1 MSALFKKLNL
11 NDHKEVV
18 VLDAPASFE
27 SELAGLTGVAIKRSL
42 RGTGAG
48 FLLAFVQRRVQ
59 VERLA
64 RRLGATMEGDATV
77 WFAYPKGSSKR
88 YRCDFNRA
96 TGFSAVGRSWLRG
109 REAGGHRR
117 GLVGSAVP
125 AGRVHREDEAR
136 PRAGHDSRGQE
147 ENLRETNL
155 IGPPSPRHRGKQ
167 PLKREEHVTR
177 IRSMAESL

>member
-1 MSALFKKLNL
+1 VSALFKKLNL

-96 TGFSAVGRSWLRG
+96 TGFSAVG
-109 REAGGHRR
+109 EAGFEGVRQVAIDEDWSALRFRR
-117 GLVGSAVP
+117 VEYIEKMKRDPV
-125 AGRVHREDEAR
+125 
-136 PRAGHDSRGQE
+136 RAMTPEGKRRTS
-147 ENLRETNL
+147 
-155 IGPPSPRHRGKQ
+155 GKQ
-167 PLKREEHVTR
+167 T
-177 IRSMAESL
+177 